1 MQLFDQKLLSI
12 AREVSFRSGERLLRQ
27 GEAARGAFVLREGQ
41 VEAQVALPGGGML
54 AVAQL
59 GAGDMFG
66 EMALI
71 ERGVCSASVVAC
83 SEVAAWFIDRG
94 DFRAMVA
101 SRDSAALQVQRA
113 VTRVLAQKLR
123 ALNAKVREHQAA
135 EDLAAVAVVESS
147 RTEASFDW
155 RAFLPVLPFF
165 EGFDAHE
172 IGELI
177 QGCSVFELPRGAPLF
192 AAGEPAD
199 ACFLVV
205 RGALEILS
213 VQQGVATR
221 VAVAGPGE
229 LVGYLSILEGASHTA
244 NARTREHACLLELS
258 QARLLALYNG
268 DSGTAVRLQHAIH
281 RSLLKAIAHTN
292 TQLARLITAA
302 RLRGARVESEALE
315 AARSAQIVATD
326 DQSR

>member
-12 AREVSFRSGERLLRQ
+12 AREVSFRTGERLVRQ
-27 GEAARGAFVLREGQ
+27 SEAARGAFLIRDGQ
-41 VEAQVALPGGGML
+41 VEARVALPGGGML

-94 DFRAMVA
+94 DFRALVA

-113 VTRVLAQKLR
+113 VTRVLARKLR
-123 ALNAKVREHQAA
+123 AMNAKVREHQAA
-135 EDLAAVAVVESS
+135 EDLTAVAVVASS

-192 AAGEPAD
+192 AAGEPAH

-213 VQQGVATR
+213 PQRGVATG

-229 LVGYLSILEGASHTA
+229 LVGYLSILEGASRGA
-244 NARTREHACLLELS
+244 SVRAREHACLLELS
-258 QARLLALYNG
+258 QGRLLALYNG
-268 DSGTAVRLQHAIH
+268 DSGTAVRLQHAIR

-315 AARSAQIVATD
+315 AARSAQIVAAD

>member
-1 MQLFDQKLLSI
+1 M
-12 AREVSFRSGERLLRQ
+12 
-27 GEAARGAFVLREGQ
+27 
-41 VEAQVALPGGGML
+41 LP
-54 AVAQL
+54 VAQL
-59 GAGDMFG
+59 GAGAMFG
-66 EMALI
+66 EMALL
-71 ERGVCSASVVAC
+71 ERGVCSASVVA
-83 SEVAAWFIDRG
+83 SSDVAAWYIDRG

-101 SRDSAALQVQRA
+101 SREPAALEVQRA

-123 ALNAKVREHQAA
+123 ALNARVREHQAA
-135 EDLAAVAVVESS
+135 EDLPPPGAAVQAA

-155 RAFLPVLPFF
+155 RCFLPVLPFF
-165 EGFDAHE
+165 EGFGAHE
-172 IGELI
+172 IAELI
-177 QGCSVFELPRGAPLF
+177 EGCSVFELPRGAALF
-192 AAGEPAD
+192 AAGAPAD

-205 RGALEILS
+205 RGALEVLAVERDIT
-213 VQQGVATR
+213 TR

-229 LVGYLSILEGASHTA
+229 LVGYLSILGGERHAA
-244 NARTREHACLLELS
+244 NVRTREHACLLELS

-302 RLRGARVESEALE
+302 RLRGARVESETLE
-315 AARSAQIVATD
+315 AARSAQIVASG